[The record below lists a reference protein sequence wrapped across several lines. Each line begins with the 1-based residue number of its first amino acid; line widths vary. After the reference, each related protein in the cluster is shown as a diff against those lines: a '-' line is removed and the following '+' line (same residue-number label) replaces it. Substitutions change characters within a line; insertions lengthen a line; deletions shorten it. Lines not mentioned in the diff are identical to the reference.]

1 MKIVKLF
8 NISLASVYTHW
19 LIWLRLAVIC
29 RTLNIT
35 ILHNND
41 FHTHFEP
48 MNEWS
53 AECKSGEQQC
63 FGGIARTVAKVNE
76 MLLQPEAGNGD
87 NVLFLNAGDHF
98 QGTIWYTLLKWEV
111 VAKFAKFL
119 RHDVMA
125 LGNHEFDDG
134 VEGLLPFVRNVTQNN
149 EKNLPIVCANIE
161 TSGELRQL
169 IKPSIVV
176 ERGGKKIA
184 IIGYITPDTSFL
196 ARPGD
201 TVKFNDEI
209 DSIRKEIENLKKIYP
224 KNELNIFI
232 AVGHSGHKKDKEIAE
247 KIPELDVVV
256 GGHSN
261 TFLYTGKPPSIEV
274 PEGPYPVVYDH
285 NSEGKTLVVQAFAYG
300 KYLGKLDVVFDDN
313 GLITS
318 YSGTP
323 ILLDSNTKEN
333 PKVLA
338 EVQEMAK
345 EIDDHYK
352 QNIGYSYVVLDA
364 SGCLMK
370 ECNCGNLMADA
381 FVTHF
386 LSTQTVQ
393 QKGWN
398 AVPMTVVNGGAVR
411 TTINSGNI
419 TIKSVM
425 STAPFGNP
433 LGVLRTTGYSLW
445 QILKHSA
452 SQYKLGGF
460 LQVSGIRYEFDS
472 RLPKGNRL
480 KKVRVRCGDCQSP
493 AYEDLDLSKT
503 YSIAISEYL
512 VNGGDNYTMINK
524 TQFTPQKHLDY
535 DVIIDYVKKY
545 SPIITGLED
554 RIIDQAMTT
563 TPNSHAIS
571 ACLAYNLIIVILSVY
586 IYSSYLCKG

>member
-1 MKIVKLF
+1 
-8 NISLASVYTHW
+8 
-19 LIWLRLAVIC
+19 
-29 RTLNIT
+29 
-35 ILHNND
+35 
-41 FHTHFEP
+41 
-48 MNEWS
+48 
-53 AECKSGEQQC
+53 
-63 FGGIARTVAKVNE
+63 AKVNE

-87 NVLFLNAGDHF
+87 NVLFLNSGDHF
-98 QGTIWYTLLKWEV
+98 QGIISFKKWEV
-111 VAKFAKFL
+111 VAMFVKLFRYDA
-119 RHDVMA
+119 MA

-232 AVGHSGHKKDKEIAE
+232 AVGHSGYEKDKEIAQ
-247 KIPELDVVV
+247 KIQELDIVV
-256 GGHSN
+256 GGHSH
-261 TFLYTGKPPSIEV
+261 TFLYTGNPPSIEV

-285 NSEGKTLVVQAFAYG
+285 KSEGKTLVVQAFAYG

-318 YSGTP
+318 YSGSP
-323 ILLDSNTKEN
+323 ILLDNNTKED
-333 PKVLA
+333 PKVLS
-338 EVQEMAK
+338 EVQEMTK
-345 EIDDHYK
+345 EVDDYNK
-352 QNIGYSYVVLDA
+352 REIGYSYVVLNA

-381 FVTHF
+381 FVAYF
-386 LSTQTVQ
+386 LSAQTAR

-398 AVPMTVVNGGAVR
+398 AVPMAIVNAAGVR
-411 TTINSGNI
+411 TTLNSGSI

-425 STAPFGNP
+425 STAPFSSRVGF
-433 LGVLRTTGYSLW
+433 LRTTGYSLW
-445 QILKHSA
+445 QILQHSA
-452 SQYKLGGF
+452 SQYKRGGF

-472 RLPKGNRL
+472 RLPKGSRL
-480 KKVRVRCGDCQSP
+480 KKVRVRCGDCQTP
-493 AYEDLDLSKT
+493 AYKDLDLSKT

-512 VNGGDNYTMINK
+512 VNGGNNYTMINK
-524 TQFTPQKHLDY
+524 TEFTPQEHLEY

-545 SPIITGLED
+545 SPIITGLEE
-554 RIIDQAMTT
+554 RIIDQSKTT
-563 TPNSHAIS
+563 
-571 ACLAYNLIIVILSVY
+571 VV
-586 IYSSYLCKG
+586 